1 MAVGA
6 AEGRGV
12 ASMSPSAAMAASRS
26 ARPWPEEEEEEEAL
40 PQAQE
45 EEEEALPQAQ
55 EQEDHTLSA
64 HTPASR
70 RASAG
75 WHGLTRG
82 PCGFLAVLAGAE
94 CQVHSS
100 ELLTSKLGAF
110 LMLQYWIR
118 S

>member
-12 ASMSPSAAMAASRS
+12 TSMSPSAAMAVSRS
-26 ARPWPEEEEEEEAL
+26 ARPWPEEEEAAS
-40 PQAQE
+40 P
-45 EEEEALPQAQ
+45 Q
-55 EQEDHTLSA
+55 EQEDHALIA
-64 HTPASR
+64 RTPASR

-75 WHGLTRG
+75 WHGLARG
-82 PCGFLAVLAGAE
+82 PRGFLAVLAGAE

>member
-26 ARPWPEEEEEEEAL
+26 ARPWPEEEAL

-45 EEEEALPQAQ
+45 EE
-55 EQEDHTLSA
+55 DHGLSA

-75 WHGLTRG
+75 WHGLTHG
-82 PCGFLAVLAGAE
+82 PRGFLTVLAGAE

-100 ELLTSKLGAF
+100 ELLTSKSGAF
-110 LMLQYWIR
+110 LM
-118 S
+118 

>member
-1 MAVGA
+1 VAVGA

-12 ASMSPSAAMAASRS
+12 TSMSPSVAMAASRS
-26 ARPWPEEEEEEEAL
+26 ARPWPEE
-40 PQAQE
+40 E

-75 WHGLTRG
+75 WHGLTHG
-82 PCGFLAVLAGAE
+82 PRGFLTVLAGAE

-110 LMLQYWIR
+110 LMLQYLIR

>member
-26 ARPWPEEEEEEEAL
+26 ARPWPEEEEAL
-40 PQAQE
+40 LQV
-45 EEEEALPQAQ
+45 Q
-55 EQEDHTLSA
+55 EQEDHALSA

-75 WHGLTRG
+75 WHRLTRG
-82 PCGFLAVLAGAE
+82 PRGLLAVLAGAE

>member
-12 ASMSPSAAMAASRS
+12 TSMSPSVAMAASRS
-26 ARPWPEEEEEEEAL
+26 ARPWPEEEEEEE
-40 PQAQE
+40 
-45 EEEEALPQAQ
+45 EALPQAQ
-55 EQEDHTLSA
+55 EQEDHALSA

-94 CQVHSS
+94 CQLHSS

>member
-12 ASMSPSAAMAASRS
+12 TSMSPSAAMAASRS

-55 EQEDHTLSA
+55 EQECH
-64 HTPASR
+64 R
-70 RASAG
+70 
-75 WHGLTRG
+75 LTRG
-82 PCGFLAVLAGAE
+82 PRGFLAVLTGAE
-94 CQVHSS
+94 CQLHSS
-100 ELLTSKLGAF
+100 ELMTSKLGAF

>member
-26 ARPWPEEEEEEEAL
+26 ARPWPEEEAL

-45 EEEEALPQAQ
+45 EE
-55 EQEDHTLSA
+55 DHALSA

-75 WHGLTRG
+75 WHGLARG
-82 PCGFLAVLAGAE
+82 PRGFLAVLAGAE

-100 ELLTSKLGAF
+100 ELLTSKSGAF
-110 LMLQYWIR
+110 LM
-118 S
+118 

>member
-12 ASMSPSAAMAASRS
+12 TSMSPSVAMAASRS
-26 ARPWPEEEEEEEAL
+26 ARPW
-40 PQAQE
+40 QE

-55 EQEDHTLSA
+55 EQEDHALSA

-82 PCGFLAVLAGAE
+82 LCGFLTVLAGAE

>member
-26 ARPWPEEEEEEEAL
+26 ARPWPEEEAL

-45 EEEEALPQAQ
+45 EE
-55 EQEDHTLSA
+55 DHALSA

>member
-26 ARPWPEEEEEEEAL
+26 ARPWPVE
-40 PQAQE
+40 E

-55 EQEDHTLSA
+55 EQEDHVLSA

-75 WHGLTRG
+75 WHRLTRG
-82 PCGFLAVLAGAE
+82 PRGFLAVLAGAE

>member
-1 MAVGA
+1 VAVGA

-26 ARPWPEEEEEEEAL
+26 ARPWPEEEAL

-45 EEEEALPQAQ
+45 EE
-55 EQEDHTLSA
+55 DHALSA

-75 WHGLTRG
+75 WHGLTHG
-82 PCGFLAVLAGAE
+82 PRGFLTVLAGAE

>member
-1 MAVGA
+1 VAVGA

-26 ARPWPEEEEEEEAL
+26 ARPWPEEEAL

-45 EEEEALPQAQ
+45 EE
-55 EQEDHTLSA
+55 DHALSA